1 MRTYF
6 SALCA
11 GEFSGPAHGVWVL
24 ALCPRCPSPVVPSG
38 PSGSSQLSLPSP
50 PYSWRRGLLLS
61 ELWAGSVS
69 WGPLRPAVSLA
80 ARTCQSARH
89 GSGGSIPASI
99 PASQRRRRWRP
110 RPPLMLLFPSV
121 SCSLAAFHLE
131 RTIGSARALRS
142 LLLEKEGPS
151 PARECC
157 GSGGW
162 SRCRQHGVASRAPG
176 VPEPGRPA
184 ATEAATAPATPAELW
199 RPRGCGAGRHRGAHP
214 LSMEDG

>member
-1 MRTYF
+1 MSVIRHPEACPVMMPFIGVSLRTYF
-6 SALCA
+6 SAPCA
-11 GEFSGPAHGVWVL
+11 GEFSGRARGVWVL
-24 ALCPRCPSPVVPSG
+24 ALCPGCPPPVVSSG
-38 PSGSSQLSLPSP
+38 PLGSSQFSPLPSP

-69 WGPLRPAVSLA
+69 WGPLRPAVSLD

-131 RTIGSARALRS
+131 RTIGAARALLS
-142 LLLEKEGPS
+142 LLVEKEGPS
-151 PARECC
+151 PVRVVRRLERLRTAWGC
-157 GSGGW
+157 
-162 SRCRQHGVASRAPG
+162 
-176 VPEPGRPA
+176 EPGA
-184 ATEAATAPATPAELW
+184 W
-199 RPRGCGAGRHRGAHP
+199 RPRAGASCSCCGCHC
-214 LSMEDG
+214 SCYSC

>member
-1 MRTYF
+1 MSVICHPEACPVMMPFIGVSLRTYF
-6 SALCA
+6 SAPCA
-11 GEFSGPAHGVWVL
+11 GEFSGRASGVWVL
-24 ALCPRCPSPVVPSG
+24 ALCPRCPPHPPVVPSG
-38 PSGSSQLSLPSP
+38 PFGSSQLSLPSP
-50 PYSWRRGLLLS
+50 PYSWRRGLLLL

-110 RPPLMLLFPSV
+110 RSRLMLLFPSV

-131 RTIGSARALRS
+131 RTIEAARALRS

-151 PARECC
+151 PARVLWLRRLERLRTAWGC
-157 GSGGW
+157 
-162 SRCRQHGVASRAPG
+162 
-176 VPEPGRPA
+176 EPGA
-184 ATEAATAPATPAELW
+184 W
-199 RPRGCGAGRHRGAHP
+199 RP
-214 LSMEDG
+214 